1 MPRGF
6 GRGYRWM
13 YWLTGL
19 PGWARGAYGLPYAA
33 DVLYPYAPPMWAPR
47 PYSGPYGLTPEEE
60 LRMLEEELSYLESQ
74 KDDLEQE
81 IDELKKEIE
90 RRKKGGD

>member
-1 MPRGF
+1 
-6 GRGYRWM
+6 M

-19 PGWARGAYGLPYAA
+19 PGWARGAYAPPYAA
-33 DVLYPYAPPMWAPR
+33 DVLYPYVPPMWGPR
-47 PYSGPYGLTPEEE
+47 PYGSPYGLTPEEE

-81 IDELKKEIE
+81 IEELKKEIE
-90 RRKKGGD
+90 RRKRGGD